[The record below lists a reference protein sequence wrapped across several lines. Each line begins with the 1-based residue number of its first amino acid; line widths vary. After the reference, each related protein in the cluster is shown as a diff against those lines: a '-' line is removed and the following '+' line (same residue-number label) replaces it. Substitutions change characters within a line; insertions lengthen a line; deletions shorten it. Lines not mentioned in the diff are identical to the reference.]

1 MLRNLLT
8 SVIIWIYDAYKNFVS
23 IPNYKIEH
31 SSMEYFIEN
40 DKPYSLHG
48 KFWENESTKW
58 DGLFDEHYTEFT
70 DMNYRTETKPE
81 HINKVIIRIK
91 YWYNDKLYKYL
102 TYDTNHAWPPKEASG
117 VFFNVP
123 LTSAM
128 LMDSNDKP
136 VKDILGKIKR
146 YAGPRGDFHKENV
159 KISDM
164 LYYDME
170 TLRTQ
175 YPTIKLKNAI
185 GKVKNV
191 STTTDYITDLF
202 VL

>member
-23 IPNYKIEH
+23 IPNFKIQH
-31 SSMEYFIEN
+31 SSMEYFIDN
-40 DKPYSLHG
+40 DQTYSIDG
-48 KFWENESTKW
+48 PFWESESTKW

-70 DMNYRTETKPE
+70 DMNYRQETTPE

-91 YWYNDKLYKYL
+91 YWYNDRLYKYL
-102 TYDTNHAWPPKEASG
+102 TYDTKHEWPPKETKG
-117 VFFNVP
+117 VVFSIP
-123 LTSAM
+123 LTSAF
-128 LMDSNDKP
+128 LMDTDDKP

-146 YAGPRGDFHKENV
+146 YAGPRGDFHGEKV

-170 TLRTQ
+170 TLRTL
-175 YPTIKLKNAI
+175 YPSIKLRNAI
-185 GKVKNV
+185 GKVKTI
-191 STTTDYITDLF
+191 STTSGYITDLS